1 MSSPPEDQGQAG
13 VSPDTA
19 RALRAAARGDQGA
32 WREIVARY
40 GRRVHALVRSRCG
53 REDLAE
59 EVTQSVFVTLAEQ
72 LSSGE
77 YTERGRFE
85 AWLFRI
91 AVNRLRDETR
101 REARQAT
108 PTDPAALGQV
118 RGAEVATRDDEEFVL
133 LRGAIGRLSDAD
145 REVIELR
152 HHADLSFKRIAE
164 ALGEPLGTVLARHH
178 RALRKLRD
186 LMSERPAG
194 AGTAEGAAR

>member
-13 VSPDTA
+13 GSPDA
-19 RALRAAARGDQGA
+19 AQVLLAAARGDGPA
-32 WREIVARY
+32 WEQIVARY

-59 EVTQSVFVTLAEQ
+59 EVTQSVFVTRAEQ

-77 YTERGRFE
+77 YKERGRFE

-91 AVNRLRDETR
+91 AVNRLRDEVR
-101 REARQAT
+101 REARQAA
-108 PTDPAALGQV
+108 PMDPGALGMV
-118 RGAEVATRDDEEFVL
+118 RGAEAPARDEEAFAL
-133 LRGAIGRLSDAD
+133 LRGAIGRLSGAD
-145 REVIELR
+145 REIIELR

-194 AGTAEGAAR
+194 AGAPEGAAR